1 MDGLADNFDSL
12 RETFV
17 PRMKGPPCAVGEL
30 QKKMSPKD
38 REAFEVLLGDTRVHA
53 TAIARTLQELAESEK
68 DPVLATALAH
78 TSYQAI
84 QRHRRKGCR
93 CDKRG

>member
-1 MDGLADNFDSL
+1 MGGLADNFDEL
-12 RETFV
+12 RENFR

-30 QKKMSPKD
+30 RKKMSPTD
-38 REAFEVLLGDTRVHA
+38 REAFEVLLDDTRVHS
-53 TAIARTLQELAESEK
+53 TAIARRLEELAESEK
-68 DPVLATALAH
+68 NATLATAMRN

>member
-1 MDGLADNFDSL
+1 MADNFDEL

-30 QKKMSPKD
+30 RKKMGKAD
-38 REAFEVLLGDTRVHA
+38 LVAFDALMDDTRVHS
-53 TAIARTLQELAESEK
+53 TAVARKLHDLAESEK
-68 DPVLATALAH
+68 DPVLATALAN

-84 QRHRRKGCR
+84 QRHRRQGCR

>member
-1 MDGLADNFDSL
+1 MGGLADNFDGL
-12 RETFV
+12 RENFA
-17 PRMKGPPCAVGEL
+17 PRRKGPPCGVGEL
-30 QKKMSPKD
+30 QKKMSPED
-38 REAFEVLLGDTRVHA
+38 REAFDALLEDTRVHA

-68 DPVLATALAH
+68 DPVLATALAN

-93 CDKRG
+93 CARRG

>member
-1 MDGLADNFDSL
+1 MGGLADNFDNL
-12 RETFV
+12 RENFV

-30 QKKMSPKD
+30 RKKMGTD
-38 REAFEVLLGDTRVHA
+38 DLAAFDVLLDDTRVHS
-53 TAIARTLQELAESEK
+53 TAIARRLSELAESEK
-68 DPVLATALAH
+68 DAALATAMAN